1 VIGIVTAVA
10 ALIAWI
16 GVTAWIGATAWIV
29 VTVRTGA
36 IAHAAT
42 LTANKEV

>member
-1 VIGIVTAVA
+1 V
-10 ALIAWI
+10 
-16 GVTAWIGATAWIV
+16 VTAWIV
-29 VTVRTGA
+29 LTVRTGA